1 MHTPILLDYHAEN
14 GISRIR
20 SLYIAE
26 KLYIALEDVVLTL
39 AKTNTN
45 INTNENNKTG
55 LGQLIKAQL
64 EVLDRDEHQHFPV
77 AGDNSRS
84 PRTEV
89 FITEP
94 GLYRIISRDSSPAS
108 KSFQRWMFHE
118 VIPSVRKF
126 GTYPAPIKQGDSE
139 IMSLAQNLAQH
150 TNLLIKEIAE
160 REKLATETRLRFE
173 ETERQLQEI
182 SQKIDTISLPSGNI
196 DLIDVETYCETNS
209 INIDLNHLRA
219 MCAKLCLEQGISQVK
234 KNSDIPMDNLYPAPI
249 INEAVKIIRS

>member
-45 INTNENNKTG
+45 LNKDNKTG

-64 EVLDRDEHQHFPV
+64 EVLDSDEHQHFPV
-77 AGDNSRS
+77 AGDNSSS

-118 VIPSVRKF
+118 VIPAVRKF

-150 TNLLIKEIAE
+150 TNLLIREIAE

-196 DLIDVETYCETNS
+196 ELIDVETHCQTYS
-209 INIDLNHLRA
+209 INIDLKHLRA

-234 KNSDIPMDNLYPAPI
+234 KKSDIPMDNLYPAPI
-249 INEAVKIIRS
+249 INEAIKIIRT